1 MNSISSIYNW
11 QRITP
16 DDGHYFFGYYDRNP
30 WNADQS
36 LHLVLKIDQ
45 CERLPLPGET
55 AEIGAVT
62 PNGNWRKFTE
72 TRAWCHQQGCME
84 LFHPQKPDCI
94 LFNDYDVNTH
104 RLEARIFQIGKG
116 ETGRYSRSIYTL
128 APNGQLAASLDI
140 GRIPRRGYSYADVP
154 VGDDLHPTD
163 LDHDGL
169 FLIDLKT
176 GEEKLLVSYRT
187 MLEQHSYR
195 YCTEGRYIW
204 LNHAIFNCD
213 STRVLWLLRQ
223 AADQHRVHN
232 WQTFMYTCGID
243 GKDPVCVLPDVYWS
257 HWTITHQIWG
267 RTPHEILV
275 DANWDGTGYH
285 AVVFDE
291 SEHPF
296 RAFKLAD
303 SHGRGAHMIFSPD
316 GTKLLAD
323 SYSGT
328 EGIQT
333 LAMIEVKTG
342 KMEILGRFNHRPEKV
357 DDDDT
362 RCDLHPRWSPDG
374 HYITVDSIH
383 DGKYRGC
390 YLLKI

>member
-1 MNSISSIYNW
+1 
-11 QRITP
+11 
-16 DDGHYFFGYYDRNP
+16 
-30 WNADQS
+30 
-36 LHLVLKIDQ
+36 
-45 CERLPLPGET
+45 
-55 AEIGAVT
+55 
-62 PNGNWRKFTE
+62 
-72 TRAWCHQQGCME
+72 ME

-94 LFNDYDVNTH
+94 LYNDYDVNTR

-128 APNGQLAASLDI
+128 APNGQFAVSLDI

-154 VGDDLHPTD
+154 VGDSLFPPD

-195 YCTEGRYIW
+195 YSTEGCYVW
-204 LNHAIFNCD
+204 LNHAIVNCD
-213 STRVLWLLRQ
+213 SSRVLWLFRQ
-223 AADQHRVHN
+223 TADQHKVPG
-232 WQTFMYTCGID
+232 WKTFMYTCGVD
-243 GKDPVCVLPDVYWS
+243 GKDPLCVLPEVYWKNAIS
-257 HWTITHQIWG
+257 HQIWG
-267 RTPHEILV
+267 RTPNEILV
-275 DANWDGTGYH
+275 DANWDGTGHH
-285 AVVFDE
+285 AVVLDE

-296 RAFKLAD
+296 RAVKLAD
-303 SHGRGAHMIFSPD
+303 SHGCAAHMIFSPD

-323 SYSGT
+323 SYPDAD
-328 EGIQT
+328 GIQT

-342 KMEILGRFNHRPEKV
+342 KMEILGRFNHRPEKPNIG
-357 DDDDT
+357 DT

-374 HYITVDSIH
+374 HSITVDSIH
-383 DGKYRGC
+383 DNKFRGV